1 MFTGIVTD
9 IGSVRSIQGEGDL
22 RFEITTSYDTSGI
35 DIGAS
40 ISCAGACLTAI
51 ETGKD
56 WFAVQVSPETLDKT
70 TLSDWAVG
78 TPLNTERALR
88 MGDEL
93 GGHIVTGH
101 VDGIGTVV
109 SVTPVAESWV
119 VAFEAPQELAQYIAK
134 KGSITIDGV
143 SLTVNNVAG
152 AVFEI
157 NIIPHTQQA
166 TTLGKLTQGA
176 RVNLEIDVLARYVAR
191 LKEING

>member
-9 IGSVRSIQGEGDL
+9 VGSVKSIEGEGDL
-22 RFEITTSYDTSGI
+22 RFEITTSYDTSSI

-40 ISCAGACLTAI
+40 ICCAGACMTAI
-51 ETGKD
+51 ETGDD
-56 WFAVQVSPETLDKT
+56 WFAVQVSPESLSKT
-70 TLSDWAVG
+70 TLSDWVVG
-78 TPLNTERALR
+78 TIMNLERSLR
-88 MGDEL
+88 MGDEM

-101 VDGIGTVV
+101 VDGVGTVK

-119 VAFEAPQELAQYIAK
+119 VAFEAPQDLAQFIAP

-143 SLTVNNVAG
+143 SLTVNNVEG

-157 NIIPHTQQA
+157 NIIPHTQQV
-166 TTLGKLTQGA
+166 TTLGKLTPGT

-191 LKEING
+191 LKEVNG

>member
-9 IGSVRSIQGEGDL
+9 IGSVRSITGEGDL

-40 ISCAGACLTAI
+40 ISCSGACMTVI
-51 ETGKD
+51 ETGND
-56 WFAVQVSPETLDKT
+56 WFAVQVSPESLSKT
-70 TLSDWAVG
+70 TLSDWYVG
-78 TPLNTERALR
+78 TPMNLERALR

-109 SVTPVAESWV
+109 SVTPVAESWG
-119 VAFEAPQELAQYIAK
+119 VAFEAPQELAAFIAP
-134 KGSITIDGV
+134 KGSVTIDGV
-143 SLTVNNVAG
+143 SLTVNNVDG

-157 NIIPHTQQA
+157 NIIPHTQQV
-166 TTLGKLTQGA
+166 TTLGKLTAGS

-191 LKEING
+191 LKEVNG

>member
-9 IGSVRSIQGEGDL
+9 IGSVRSIEGEGDL

-40 ISCAGACLTAI
+40 ISCSGACLTAI
-51 ETGKD
+51 ETGDD

-70 TLSDWAVG
+70 TLSNWAVG
-78 TPLNTERALR
+78 TALNMERALR

-101 VDGIGTVV
+101 VDGIGTVL

-119 VAFEAPQELAQYIAK
+119 VAFEAPQELAQYIAP

-143 SLTVNNVAG
+143 SLTVNKVNG

-157 NIIPHTQQA
+157 NIIPHTQQV
-166 TTLGKLTQGA
+166 TTLGKLASGA

-191 LKEING
+191 LKEVNG